1 MVFRLIKEGVCYGEV
16 FALHVAFMQLY
27 FYILIV
33 LYYDFPAD
41 VIYAWNDKDHEKWY
55 EKSQLHID

>member
-1 MVFRLIKEGVCYGEV
+1 MYVTRGICIAYCTYSTVF
-16 FALHVAFMQLY
+16 LHIDSCIY
-27 FYILIV
+27 HE
-33 LYYDFPAD
+33 FPAD

>member
-41 VIYAWNDKDHEKWY
+41 VIYAWDNKDHEKW
-55 EKSQLHID
+55 